1 MERVGQIVRSLAGC
15 DKGKLMVIVGV
26 DENGLL
32 LLANGRDRKLE
43 APKKKKEKHAAPVEK
58 AGRLPA
64 EQMLTNRGIRQA
76 LRRVETFLATE
87 KG

>member
-1 MERVGQIVRSLAGC
+1 MEKVGRIVRSLAGR
-15 DKGKLMVIVGV
+15 DRGELMVIVGV
-26 DENGLL
+26 DEHGLL

-43 APKKKKEKHAAPVEK
+43 TPKKKKEKHAAPVNE

-76 LRRVETFLATE
+76 LRRIETFLATE